1 MVATRCARGTPQRP
15 RNNRGTPRRLLSPLA
30 YHARL
35 TTLSPPPVSAPRLQS
50 TSNTSPVSAL
60 LGIAPLLKR
69 TGMTV
74 TYSSWTEVD
83 PEVLARNG
91 DLSHV
96 LHFNE
101 MLTSAVLMTPTPANE
116 LLVLNRI
123 PTGEVHSGR
132 RPFENYIKTA
142 IRFLPSRGGTRRA
155 DPKFNIRVDKVR
167 SAPSRPP
174 FGCTLLLTVIARKGE
189 TTTTPPLSLSLAR
202 AFCDTASLSRARAR
216 DGPLLR

>member
-1 MVATRCARGTPQRP
+1 
-15 RNNRGTPRRLLSPLA
+15 
-30 YHARL
+30 
-35 TTLSPPPVSAPRLQS
+35 
-50 TSNTSPVSAL
+50 
-60 LGIAPLLKR
+60 
-69 TGMTV
+69 MTV

-123 PTGEVHSGR
+123 PTGEVRGFGYYEKR
-132 RPFENYIKTA
+132 FLKTA
-142 IRFLPSRGGTRRA
+142 IRFLPSRGGTRRV
-155 DPKFNIRVDKVR
+155 DPKFNIRVDKVH
-167 SAPSRPP
+167 SAAPFPARLSAHAPAHCHRAQGRDDDDAATLSR
-174 FGCTLLLTVIARKGE
+174 
-189 TTTTPPLSLSLAR
+189 AR

>member
-60 LGIAPLLKR
+60 LGITPLLKR
-69 TGMTV
+69 AGMTV
-74 TYSSWTEVD
+74 AYSSWADVD
-83 PEVLARNG
+83 PEVLARDG

-101 MLTSAVLMTPTPANE
+101 MLTSAVLMTPTPAND
-116 LLVLNRI
+116 LVVLNRI
-123 PTGEVHSGR
+123 PTGEVRGFGYYESE
-132 RPFENYIKTA
+132 FLKTA
-142 IRFLPSRGGTRRA
+142 IRFLPSRGGTRRT
-155 DPKFNIRVDKVR
+155 DPKFNIRVDKVC
-167 SAPSRPP
+167 SAPSHMP
-174 FGCTLLLTVIARKGE
+174 FGARSCS
-189 TTTTPPLSLSLAR
+189 PP
-202 AFCDTASLSRARAR
+202 SR
-216 DGPLLR
+216 L